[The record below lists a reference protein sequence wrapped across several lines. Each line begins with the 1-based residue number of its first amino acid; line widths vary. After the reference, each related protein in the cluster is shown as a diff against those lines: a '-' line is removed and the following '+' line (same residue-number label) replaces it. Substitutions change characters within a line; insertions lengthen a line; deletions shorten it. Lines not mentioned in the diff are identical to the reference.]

1 MRDGFIELIHII
13 AGQKG
18 FRKIIQEVFME
29 NSIALLSATAVSL
42 GFIHTILGPD
52 HYLPFIVL
60 SEARKWT
67 LRKTMLI
74 TFLCG
79 LGHVL
84 SSVVIGFIG
93 IAIGIS
99 VNRLVSVESFRGNI
113 AGWLFIAFGLVY
125 MIISIRN
132 LYRRQK
138 HSHPHFHPGTGSHVH
153 EHNHFSGHAHVHDS
167 ATARTTPWIL
177 FLIFVFG
184 PCEPLIPVLMYPAA
198 ENNIHGTVVVALLFS
213 IVTIATM
220 MGVVLAFKL
229 GFSKINLKPVE
240 RYTNVIA
247 GAMILLSGVAIQFLG
262 L

>member
-1 MRDGFIELIHII
+1 MD
-13 AGQKG
+13 
-18 FRKIIQEVFME
+18 
-29 NSIALLSATAVSL
+29 NSIWILSLTAVSL
-42 GFIHTILGPD
+42 GFFHTLLGPD

-67 LRKTMLI
+67 ARKTMII

-84 SSVVIGFIG
+84 SSVILGLIG
-93 IAIGIS
+93 IAVGIS
-99 VNRLVSVESFRGNI
+99 VNRLVEVESFRGNI

-132 LYRRQK
+132 LYK
-138 HSHPHFHPGTGSHVH
+138 KKKHTHSHVHIGGTSHSH
-153 EHNHFSGHAHVHDS
+153 EHNHFNGHAHVHKEDIS
-167 ATARTTPWIL
+167 KTTPWIL

-198 ENNIHGTVVVALLFS
+198 ENNIPGAILVAVLFS
-213 IVTIATM
+213 VVTIATM
-220 MGVVLAFKL
+220 MAIVLAFKL
-229 GFSKINLKPVE
+229 GFTRVNLKPVE
-240 RYTNVIA
+240 KYSNLIA
-247 GAMILLSGVAIQFLG
+247 GAMIFFSGVAIQFLG

>member
-1 MRDGFIELIHII
+1 
-13 AGQKG
+13 
-18 FRKIIQEVFME
+18 ME

-60 SEARKWT
+60 SEARKWNV
-67 LRKTMLI
+67 RKTMLI

-79 LGHVL
+79 LGHVF
-84 SSVVIGFIG
+84 SSVLLGFAG
-93 IAIGIS
+93 IAIGLS

-113 AGWLFIAFGLVY
+113 AAWLFIAFGLVY

-132 LYRRQK
+132 LYRRKK
-138 HSHPHFHPGTGSHVH
+138 HTHPHFHRDSGSHVH
-153 EHNHFSGHAHVHDS
+153 EHSHISEHTHVHETDK
-167 ATARTTPWIL
+167 ARTTPWIL

-198 ENNIHGTVVVALLFS
+198 ENNIHGTIVVALLFS

-240 RYTNVIA
+240 KYSNVIA
-247 GAMILLSGVAIQFLG
+247 GATILLSGVAIRFLG